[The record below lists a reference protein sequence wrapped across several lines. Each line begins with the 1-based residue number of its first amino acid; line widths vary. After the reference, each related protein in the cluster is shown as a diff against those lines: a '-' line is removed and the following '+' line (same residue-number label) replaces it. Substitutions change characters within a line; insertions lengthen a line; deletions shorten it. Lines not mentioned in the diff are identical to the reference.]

1 VIYSSGSFRV
11 PRKTIRRAARLTQ
24 DEKLNSLSLD
34 DAMTGSVVDGMKH
47 PANVES
53 EPVAVREG
61 ELLWTP
67 SAAQVAGAN
76 LTRFAKWLARERG
89 LHFAGYNEMW
99 QWSVTELEE
108 FWQAIWDYFGI
119 ESSRGHT
126 RVLAKREMPG
136 AEWFPGAQLNYA
148 QHVLRNERSGTD
160 ALLFMSETTPLT
172 AMPWESFAGQVRI
185 LATRLRELGVRP
197 GDRVVAFMPNIP
209 ETMIAMLATTAI
221 GAIWACCSP
230 DFGSRGVIDRI
241 QQLSPKIL
249 FCVDGYR
256 YGGKAFDRMKEL
268 AEIIVALEGLEHVVY
283 LPYLNPKDHQGP
295 CQGALSWH
303 DLLQHAPVL
312 KEEFEFDQ
320 VPFGHSLWVLFS
332 SGTTGLPKAI
342 VQSHGGILLEQLK
355 LQHFHMDYRAG
366 ERAFFFT
373 TSGWMMWN
381 FLASMPL
388 SGVCPVLYDG
398 NPAYPAP
405 DVLWKV
411 AQDTRANFFGA
422 SPAYVEVMAKAGIVP
437 RERFDLS
444 HLRAVMPAGSPVSP
458 ECTAWFYRNVK
469 EDLLVATGS
478 GGTDC
483 CTGFVGGVPT
493 QPVYAGEMQGRSLGV
508 AAYAFNEKGESVVDE
523 VGELVLTEPMPSMP
537 IYFWNDP
544 DGSRYRESYFDVY
557 PGVWR
562 HGDFFRVNRRGGCF
576 VLGRSDATL
585 NRQGVRIGTAEI
597 YRALARFEEV
607 EDALVVNLDLPGGK
621 FLMTLFVKLIEG
633 LRLDADL
640 ERKICERL
648 RREYSPRHVPD
659 RIVQA
664 PGIPMTLTRKKMEVP
679 VRKILLGTPLEQ
691 AANRNAMAN
700 PDSLDFFANYAKTQN
715 DYSLTAKQSVGGAK
729 SEVPALEQ
737 TDGR

>member
-1 VIYSSGSFRV
+1 MNDRNTTRV
-11 PRKTIRRAARLTQ
+11 
-24 DEKLNSLSLD
+24 
-34 DAMTGSVVDGMKH
+34 
-47 PANVES
+47 ANRES
-53 EPVAVREG
+53 EAAGVREG

-67 SAAQVAGAN
+67 SAAQVEDAN
-76 LTRFAKWLARERG
+76 LTRFSKWLARERG
-89 LHFAGYNEMW
+89 LQFESYDALW

-108 FWQAIWDYFGI
+108 FWQAMWDYFGVQ
-119 ESSRGHT
+119 SSAPHT
-126 RVLAKREMPG
+126 RVLGKRAMPG
-136 AEWFPGAQLNYA
+136 AEWFPGARLNYA
-148 QHVLRNERSGTD
+148 QHVLRKERAGID

-172 AMPWESFAGQVRI
+172 GVSWETFAGQVRI
-185 LATRLRELGVRP
+185 LATRLRELGVHP
-197 GDRVVAFMPNIP
+197 GDRVAAYLPNIP
-209 ETMIAMLATTAI
+209 ETMIAMLAATAI

-230 DFGSRGVIDRI
+230 DFGSRGVIDRV
-241 QQLSPKIL
+241 QQLAPKVL

-256 YGGKAFDRMKEL
+256 YGGKAFERKTEL
-268 AEIIVALEGLEHVVY
+268 AEIVAALEGLEHVVH
-283 LPYLNPKDHQGP
+283 LPYLNSEDRTGP
-295 CQGALSWH
+295 SDGALLWN
-303 DLLQHAPVL
+303 DLLEHSAVSQ
-312 KEEFEFDQ
+312 EEFEFEQ
-320 VPFGHSLWVLFS
+320 VPFGHPLWVLFS

-388 SGVCPVLYDG
+388 CGVCPVLYDG

-411 AQDTRANFFGA
+411 AQDARASFFGA

-469 EDLLVATGS
+469 QDLLVATGS

-493 QPVYAGEMQGRSLGV
+493 QPVYAGEIQGRSLGV

-523 VGELVLTEPMPSMP
+523 VGELVLAKPMPSMP
-537 IYFWNDP
+537 IYFWNDT
-544 DGSRYRESYFDVY
+544 DGSRYRESYFEVY

-562 HGDFFRVNRRGGCF
+562 HGDFFRVNERGGCF

-585 NRQGVRIGTAEI
+585 NRLGVRIGTAEV
-597 YRALARFEEV
+597 YRALAQLGEI
-607 EDALVVNLDLPGGK
+607 EDALIVNLDLPNGK
-621 FLMTLFVKLIEG
+621 FFMPLFVKLSDGI
-633 LRLDADL
+633 RLDAEL
-640 ERKICERL
+640 ERKICDRL
-648 RREYSPRHVPD
+648 RREYTPRHVPD
-659 RIVQA
+659 RVIQA
-664 PGIPMTLTRKKMEVP
+664 PGIPVTLTRKKMEVP
-679 VRKILLGTPLEQ
+679 VRKILLGAPVEQ
-691 AANRNAMAN
+691 VANRNAMAN
-700 PDSLDFFANYAKTQN
+700 PDSLDFFASYATTQK
-715 DYSLTAKQSVGGAK
+715 DYSLATSQVRAGVGNEAGSAEK
-729 SEVPALEQ
+729 

>member
-1 VIYSSGSFRV
+1 
-11 PRKTIRRAARLTQ
+11 
-24 DEKLNSLSLD
+24 
-34 DAMTGSVVDGMKH
+34 
-47 PANVES
+47 
-53 EPVAVREG
+53 
-61 ELLWTP
+61 
-67 SAAQVAGAN
+67 
-76 LTRFAKWLARERG
+76 
-89 LHFAGYNEMW
+89 
-99 QWSVTELEE
+99 
-108 FWQAIWDYFGI
+108 
-119 ESSRGHT
+119 
-126 RVLAKREMPG
+126 
-136 AEWFPGAQLNYA
+136 
-148 QHVLRNERSGTD
+148 
-160 ALLFMSETTPLT
+160 
-172 AMPWESFAGQVRI
+172 
-185 LATRLRELGVRP
+185 
-197 GDRVVAFMPNIP
+197 MPNIP
-209 ETMIAMLATTAI
+209 QTMIAMLATTAI

-230 DFGSRGVIDRI
+230 DFGSSGVIDRL
-241 QQLSPKIL
+241 QQLAPKIL

-256 YGGKAFDRMKEL
+256 YGGKAFDREEEL
-268 AEIIVALEGLEHVVY
+268 GEILASLEGLEHVVH
-283 LPYLNPKDHQGP
+283 LPYLHVDDHIVPREGSLRW
-295 CQGALSWH
+295 G
-303 DLLQHAPVL
+303 DLLTGPEVSR
-312 KEEFEFDQ
+312 EEFKFEQ
-320 VPFGHSLWVLFS
+320 VPFGHPLWVLFS

-366 ERAFFFT
+366 ERAFFYT

-411 AQDTRANFFGA
+411 AQDSRASFFGA

-469 EDLLVATGS
+469 RDLLVATGS

-493 QPVYAGEMQGRSLGV
+493 QPVYAGEIQGCSLGV
-508 AAYAFNEKGESVVDE
+508 AAYAFNERGESVVDE

-537 IYFWNDP
+537 VYFWNDK
-544 DGSRYRESYFDVY
+544 DGSRYRESYFDAY

-562 HGDFFRVNRRGGCF
+562 HGDFFRINARGGCF

-585 NRQGVRIGTAEI
+585 NRLGVRIGTAEI
-597 YRALARFEEV
+597 YRALAHLEEI

-621 FLMTLFVKLIEG
+621 FFMPLFVKVADGYL
-633 LRLDADL
+633 LDAEL

-648 RREYSPRHVPD
+648 RHEYTPRHVPD

-664 PGIPMTLTRKKMEVP
+664 PAIPVTLTRKKMEVP
-679 VRKILLGTPLEQ
+679 VRKILLGVPLEK

-700 PDSLDFFANYAKTQN
+700 PDSLNFFVNYAKTQR
-715 DYSLTAKQSVGGAK
+715 DYSHAADEVVGGGEAEVQVLEK
-729 SEVPALEQ
+729 S
-737 TDGR
+737 DGR

>member
-1 VIYSSGSFRV
+1 MVWIVTERMSK
-11 PRKTIRRAARLTQ
+11 PITNL
-24 DEKLNSLSLD
+24 
-34 DAMTGSVVDGMKH
+34 
-47 PANVES
+47 ES
-53 EPVAVREG
+53 EKTAVREG

-67 SAAQVAGAN
+67 TAAQVEDSN
-76 LTRFAKWLARERG
+76 LSRFAKWLVRERG
-89 LHFAGYNEMW
+89 LQFDSYEAMW
-99 QWSVTELEE
+99 KWSVSKIED
-108 FWQAIWDYFGI
+108 FWQAMWDYFGI
-119 ESSRGHT
+119 QSSARHT
-126 RVLAKREMPG
+126 RVLGKRTMPG
-136 AEWFPGAQLNYA
+136 AEWFPGARLNYA
-148 QHVLRNERSGTD
+148 QHILRHERAGAD
-160 ALLFMSETTPLT
+160 ALLFMSETTPL
-172 AMPWESFAGQVRI
+172 MGVPWESFAGEVRI
-185 LATRLRELGVRP
+185 LATRLRELGVQP
-197 GDRVVAFMPNIP
+197 GDRVVAYMPNIP
-209 ETMIAMLATTAI
+209 QTMVAMLATTAI

-249 FCVDGYR
+249 FCVDGYQ
-256 YGGKAFDRMKEL
+256 YGGKAFDRKGEL
-268 AEIIVALEGLEHVVY
+268 AEIIGALEGLEQVVH
-283 LPYLNPKDHQGP
+283 LSYLNPGDHDGP
-295 CQGALSWH
+295 CEAALRWS
-303 DLLQHAPVL
+303 DLLEHRAITR
-312 KEEFEFDQ
+312 EEFEFAQ
-320 VPFGHSLWVLFS
+320 VPFDYPLWILFS

-373 TSGWMMWN
+373 TTGWMMWN

-398 NPAYPAP
+398 NPAYPTP

-411 AQDTRANFFGA
+411 AQDSRASFFGA
-422 SPAYVEVMAKAGIVP
+422 SPAYVDVMARAGIVP

-444 HLRAVMPAGSPVSP
+444 HLRAIMPAGSPVSP

-469 EDLLVATGS
+469 QDVWIATGS

-493 QPVYAGEMQGRSLGV
+493 QPVYAGEIQGRSLGV
-508 AAYAFNEKGESVVDE
+508 AAYAFNEKGESVIDQ

-537 IYFWNDP
+537 IYFWNDK
-544 DGSRYRESYFDVY
+544 DGARYRESYFDMY

-562 HGDFFRVNRRGGCF
+562 HGDFFRVNGRGGCF

-597 YRALARFEEV
+597 YRALAHIEEI

-621 FLMTLFVKLIEG
+621 FFMPLFVKLVDG
-633 LRLDADL
+633 LGLDAEL
-640 ERKICERL
+640 ELKIREHL
-648 RREYSPRHVPD
+648 RGEYTPRHVPD
-659 RIVQA
+659 RIIQA

-679 VRKILLGTPLEQ
+679 VRRILMGVPAEQ

-700 PDSLDFFANYAKTQN
+700 PEALDFFVKYAKAQT
-715 DYSLTAKQSVGGAK
+715 DYSLAAKQACAVGGSETDSLEK
-729 SEVPALEQ
+729 S
-737 TDGR
+737 DGR

>member
-1 VIYSSGSFRV
+1 
-11 PRKTIRRAARLTQ
+11 
-24 DEKLNSLSLD
+24 
-34 DAMTGSVVDGMKH
+34 MTK
-47 PANVES
+47 PLANVES

-61 ELLWTP
+61 DLLWTP
-67 SAAQVAGAN
+67 SATQVEDAN
-76 LTRFAKWLARERG
+76 LTRFAKWLANERG
-89 LHFAGYNEMW
+89 LHFASYDEMW
-99 QWSVTELEE
+99 RWSVTELEE
-108 FWQAIWDYFGI
+108 FWQAIWDYFGV
-119 ESSRGHT
+119 ESSARHV
-126 RVLAKREMPG
+126 RVLAKRAMPG

-148 QHVLRNERSGTD
+148 QHVLRNERAGAD

-172 AMPWESFAGQVRI
+172 RMPWETLASQVRI
-185 LATRLRELGVRP
+185 LATRLRELGVLP
-197 GDRVVAFMPNIP
+197 GDRVVAYMPNIP
-209 ETMIAMLATTAI
+209 HTMIAMLATTAI

-230 DFGSRGVIDRI
+230 DFGSSGVIDRI

-256 YGGKAFDRMKEL
+256 YGGKAFDRKNEL
-268 AEIIVALEGLEHVVY
+268 AEIIADLEGLEHVVY
-283 LPYLNPKDHQGP
+283 LPYLNSQDHEDP
-295 CQGALSWH
+295 CEGALRWNN
-303 DLLQHAPVL
+303 LLEHAPIL
-312 KEEFEFDQ
+312 KEEFEFEQ
-320 VPFGHSLWVLFS
+320 VPFGHPLWVLFS

-388 SGVCPVLYDG
+388 SAVCPVLYDG

-411 AQDTRANFFGA
+411 AEDSRSNFFGA
-422 SPAYVEVMAKAGIVP
+422 SPAYVEAMAKAGIVP

-458 ECTAWFYRNVK
+458 ECTAWFYRNAK

-537 IYFWNDP
+537 IYFWNDK

-597 YRALARFEEV
+597 YRALAQLEEV

-621 FLMTLFVKLIEG
+621 FFMPLFVKLIEG
-633 LRLDADL
+633 LRLDGAL
-640 ERKICERL
+640 EHKICERL
-648 RREYSPRHVPD
+648 RREYTPRHVPD
-659 RIVQA
+659 RVLQV
-664 PGIPMTLTRKKMEVP
+664 PGIPVTLTRKKMEVP
-679 VRKILLGTPLEQ
+679 VRKILLGVPLQQ

-700 PDSLDFFANYAKTQN
+700 PESLDFFANYAKTQK
-715 DYSLTAKQSVGGAK
+715 DYSLTAKQSFTGEK
-729 SEVPALEQ
+729 SEALAQEQ
-737 TDGR
+737 TDGC

>member
-1 VIYSSGSFRV
+1 MTDQITTRV
-11 PRKTIRRAARLTQ
+11 ANLESDAA
-24 DEKLNSLSLD
+24 
-34 DAMTGSVVDGMKH
+34 G
-47 PANVES
+47 
-53 EPVAVREG
+53 VREG

-67 SAAQVAGAN
+67 SAAQVADAN

-89 LHFAGYNEMW
+89 LQFESYDALW

-108 FWQAIWDYFGI
+108 FWQAMWDYFGI
-119 ESSRGHT
+119 QSSAPHT
-126 RVLAKREMPG
+126 RVLGKRTMPG
-136 AEWFPGAQLNYA
+136 AEWFPGARLNYA
-148 QHVLRNERSGTD
+148 QHVLRNERARTE

-172 AMPWESFAGQVRI
+172 GVPWETFAGQVRI
-185 LATRLRELGVRP
+185 LAARLRELGVRP
-197 GDRVVAFMPNIP
+197 GDRVAAYMPNIP
-209 ETMIAMLATTAI
+209 QTMIAMLATTAI

-230 DFGSRGVIDRI
+230 DFGSRGVIDRL
-241 QQLSPKIL
+241 QQLAPKVL
-249 FCVDGYR
+249 FCVDGYC
-256 YGGKAFDRMKEL
+256 YGGKIFERKREL
-268 AEIIVALEGLEHVVY
+268 ADIIGALEGLEHVVHV
-283 LPYLNPKDHQGP
+283 PYLNAEDRDGP
-295 CQGALSWH
+295 CDGALLWS
-303 DLLQHAPVL
+303 DLLEHAAVSQ
-312 KEEFEFDQ
+312 EEFAFEQ
-320 VPFGHSLWVLFS
+320 VPFAHPLWVLFS

-342 VQSHGGILLEQLK
+342 VQSHGGSLLEQLK

-381 FLASMPL
+381 FLVSMPL

-398 NPAYPAP
+398 NPAYPTP

-411 AQDTRANFFGA
+411 AQDARASFFGA

-469 EDLLVATGS
+469 QDLLVATGS

-493 QPVYAGEMQGRSLGV
+493 QPVYAGEIQGRSLGV

-523 VGELVLTEPMPSMP
+523 VGELVLAEPMPSMP
-537 IYFWNDP
+537 IYFWNDT

-557 PGVWR
+557 PGIWR

-585 NRQGVRIGTAEI
+585 NRLGVRIGTAEV
-597 YRALARFEEV
+597 YRALAQLEEI
-607 EDALVVNLDLPGGK
+607 EDALIVNLDLPNGK
-621 FLMTLFVKLIEG
+621 FFMPLFVKLSGGI
-633 LRLDADL
+633 RLDPEL
-640 ERKICERL
+640 ERKICNRL
-648 RREYSPRHVPD
+648 RREYTPRHVPD
-659 RIVQA
+659 RVIQA
-664 PGIPMTLTRKKMEVP
+664 PGIPVTLTRKKMEVP
-679 VRKILLGTPLEQ
+679 VRKILLGVPVEQ

-700 PDSLDFFANYAKTQN
+700 PDSLDFFVNYAKTQK
-715 DYSLTAKQSVGGAK
+715 DYSLATGRGPAGEK
-729 SEVPALEQ
+729 SEAHSAGKP
-737 TDGR
+737 DGP

>member
-1 VIYSSGSFRV
+1 MIK
-11 PRKTIRRAARLTQ
+11 PLAK
-24 DEKLNSLSLD
+24 
-34 DAMTGSVVDGMKH
+34 
-47 PANVES
+47 VES
-53 EPVAVREG
+53 KSMSVREG

-67 SAAQVAGAN
+67 SAAQVENAN
-76 LTRFAKWLARERG
+76 LTRFAKWLARERR
-89 LHFAGYNEMW
+89 LQFDSYEAMW
-99 QWSVTELEE
+99 HWSTTELED

-119 ESSRGHT
+119 QSSAPHT
-126 RVLAKREMPG
+126 QVLGKRTMPG
-136 AEWFPGAQLNYA
+136 AEWFPGARLNYA
-148 QHVLRNERSGTD
+148 QHVLKNEQAGSE
-160 ALLFMSETTPLT
+160 ALLFTSETTPLT
-172 AMPWESFAGQVRI
+172 GVPWETFAGQVRI

-197 GDRVVAFMPNIP
+197 GERVVAYMPNIP
-209 ETMIAMLATTAI
+209 QTMVAMLATTAI

-256 YGGKAFDRMKEL
+256 YGGKAFDRKNEL
-268 AEIIVALEGLEHVVY
+268 AEIITALEGLEHVVH
-283 LPYLNPKDHQGP
+283 LPYLNPQDHAGP
-295 CQGALSWH
+295 CDGALLWSG
-303 DLLQHAPVL
+303 LLEHAAIP
-312 KEEFEFDQ
+312 KEEFEFEQ
-320 VPFGHSLWVLFS
+320 VPFGHPLWVLFS

-411 AQDTRANFFGA
+411 AQDSRANFFGA
-422 SPAYVEVMAKAGIVP
+422 SPAYVEVMAKAEIVP

-458 ECTAWFYRNVK
+458 ECTTWFYKNVK
-469 EDLLVATGS
+469 RDLLVATGS

-493 QPVYAGEMQGRSLGV
+493 QPVYAGEIQGRSLGV
-508 AAYAFNEKGESVVDE
+508 AAYAFNEKGESVIDE

-537 IYFWNDP
+537 IYFWNDQ

-562 HGDFFRVNRRGGCF
+562 HGDFFCINARGGCF

-597 YRALARFEEV
+597 YRALAHLDEI
-607 EDALVVNLDLPGGK
+607 EDTLVVNLDLPGGK
-621 FLMTLFVKLIEG
+621 FFMPLFVKLIDG
-633 LRLDADL
+633 LRLDAEL
-640 ERKICERL
+640 ERKICEQL
-648 RREYSPRHVPD
+648 RREYTPRHVPD
-659 RIVQA
+659 RVIQA

-700 PDSLDFFANYAKTQN
+700 PDSLDFFVSYAKTQK
-715 DYSLTAKQSVGGAK
+715 DYSLALKQVAGSGSGLQT
-729 SEVPALEQ
+729 LEKM
-737 TDGR
+737 DGR

>member
-1 VIYSSGSFRV
+1 MTQSVAETAAVIR
-11 PRKTIRRAARLTQ
+11 
-24 DEKLNSLSLD
+24 D
-34 DAMTGSVVDGMKH
+34 
-47 PANVES
+47 
-53 EPVAVREG
+53 VREG

-67 SAAQVAGAN
+67 SAAQIEDAN
-76 LTRFAKWLARERG
+76 LTRFAKWLARERR
-89 LHFAGYNEMW
+89 LHFPNYDSLW
-99 QWSVTELEE
+99 RWSVTELEE

-119 ESSRGHT
+119 ESSASHT
-126 RVLAKREMPG
+126 RVLGKREMPG
-136 AEWFPGAQLNYA
+136 AEWFPGARLNYA
-148 QHVLRNERSGTD
+148 QHVLRNERAGTD
-160 ALLFMSETTPLT
+160 ALLFMSETAPLT
-172 AMPWESFAGQVRI
+172 GLPWESFAGHVRV

-197 GDRVVAFMPNIP
+197 GDRAVAFMPNIP
-209 ETMIAMLATTAI
+209 QTMIAMLATTAI

-230 DFGSRGVIDRI
+230 DFGSSGVIDRI
-241 QQLSPKIL
+241 QQLSPKVL

-256 YGGKAFDRMKEL
+256 YGGKAFDRKEEL
-268 AEIIVALEGLEHVVY
+268 GEIIAALDGLEHVVY
-283 LPYLNPKDHQGP
+283 VPYLNVEDHTFP
-295 CQGALSWH
+295 RDGALNWN
-303 DLLQHAPVL
+303 DLMEHAGVSR
-312 KEEFEFDQ
+312 EEFQFEQ
-320 VPFGHSLWVLFS
+320 VPFSHPLSVLFS

-411 AQDTRANFFGA
+411 AQDSRASFFGA

-469 EDLLVATGS
+469 QDLLVATGS

-493 QPVYAGEMQGRSLGV
+493 QPVYAGEIQGRSLGV
-508 AAYAFNEKGESVVDE
+508 AAYAFNEKGESVLDE

-537 IYFWNDP
+537 IYFWGDK

-562 HGDFFRVNRRGGCF
+562 HGDFFRVNTRGGCF

-585 NRQGVRIGTAEI
+585 NRLGVRIGTAEI
-597 YRALARFEEV
+597 YRAIAHIEEV

-621 FLMTLFVKLIEG
+621 FFMPLFVKLMDGIQLNAE
-633 LRLDADL
+633 L

-648 RREYSPRHVPD
+648 KHEYTPRHVPD
-659 RIVQA
+659 RIIQA

-679 VRKILLGTPLEQ
+679 VRKILLGVPLER

-700 PDSLDFFANYAKTQN
+700 PDSLDFFMNYAQTQK
-715 DYSLTAKQSVGGAK
+715 DYSLAANPSFAGVGGEAQSLEK
-729 SEVPALEQ
+729 S
-737 TDGR
+737 DGR

>member
-1 VIYSSGSFRV
+1 MTDRITNRGANISLEASG
-11 PRKTIRRAARLTQ
+11 
-24 DEKLNSLSLD
+24 
-34 DAMTGSVVDGMKH
+34 
-47 PANVES
+47 
-53 EPVAVREG
+53 VREG

-67 SAAQVAGAN
+67 SAAQVEDAN
-76 LTRFAKWLARERG
+76 LTRFAKWLLRERG
-89 LHFAGYNEMW
+89 LQFDSYDALW
-99 QWSVTELEE
+99 QWSVTDLEG
-108 FWQAIWDYFGI
+108 FWQAVWDYFGI
-119 ESSRGHT
+119 QSSARHT
-126 RVLAKREMPG
+126 RVLGKRTMPG

-148 QHVLRNERSGTD
+148 EHVLRNEQEGTD
-160 ALLFMSETTPLT
+160 ALLFMNESMPL
-172 AMPWESFAGQVRI
+172 AGMRWEILAGQVRI
-185 LATRLRELGVRP
+185 LATRLRKLGVRP
-197 GDRVVAFMPNIP
+197 GDRVVAYMPNIP

-241 QQLSPKIL
+241 QQLAPKVL
-249 FCVDGYR
+249 FCVDGYC
-256 YGGKAFDRMKEL
+256 YGGKAFERKKEI
-268 AEIIVALEGLEHVVY
+268 AEIVAALEGLEHVVF
-283 LPYLNPKDHQGP
+283 LPYLNAKDFVGP
-295 CQGALSWH
+295 CEDALLWSE
-303 DLLQHAPVL
+303 LLEHSPVL
-312 KEEFEFDQ
+312 REEFQFEQVSFDH
-320 VPFGHSLWVLFS
+320 PLWVLFS

-398 NPAYPAP
+398 NPAYPTP

-411 AQDTRANFFGA
+411 TQDARASFFGA

-437 RERFDLS
+437 GERFDLS
-444 HLRAVMPAGSPVSP
+444 QLRAVMPAGSPVSP

-469 EDLLVATGS
+469 QDLLVATGS

-493 QPVYAGEMQGRSLGV
+493 QPVYAGEIQGRSLGV

-537 IYFWNDP
+537 VYFWNDN
-544 DGSRYRESYFDVY
+544 DGSRYRESYFAEY

-562 HGDFFRVNRRGGCF
+562 HGDFFRINKRGGCF

-585 NRQGVRIGTAEI
+585 NRLGVRIGTAEI
-597 YRALARFEEV
+597 YRALAQLEEI
-607 EDALVVNLDLPGGK
+607 EDTLVVNLDLPGGK
-621 FLMTLFVKLIEG
+621 FFMPLFVKLVDG
-633 LRLDADL
+633 LRLDTDL
-640 ERKICERL
+640 EWKICERL

-659 RIVQA
+659 RIIQA

-679 VRKILLGTPLEQ
+679 VRKILLGASVER

-700 PDSLDFFANYAKTQN
+700 PESLDFFVNYAKIQN
-715 DYSLTAKQSVGGAK
+715 DYSFATERVGATVKAEARTAEKIG
-729 SEVPALEQ
+729 E
-737 TDGR
+737 R

>member
-1 VIYSSGSFRV
+1 MTKPMANLEF
-11 PRKTIRRAARLTQ
+11 
-24 DEKLNSLSLD
+24 EKR
-34 DAMTGSVVDGMKH
+34 
-47 PANVES
+47 
-53 EPVAVREG
+53 AVREG

-67 SAAQVAGAN
+67 TAAQVEDTN
-76 LTRFAKWLARERG
+76 LARFAKWFARERG
-89 LHFAGYNEMW
+89 LQFDSYEATW
-99 QWSVTELEE
+99 KWSVSKIED
-108 FWQAIWDYFGI
+108 FWQTMWDYFGI
-119 ESSRGHT
+119 QSSARHT
-126 RVLAKREMPG
+126 RVLGKRTMPG
-136 AEWFPGAQLNYA
+136 AEWFPGARLNYA
-148 QHVLRNERSGTD
+148 QHILRNERAGAD

-172 AMPWESFAGQVRI
+172 GVSWESFAGQVRI
-185 LATRLRELGVRP
+185 LATRLRQLGVQP
-197 GDRVVAFMPNIP
+197 GDRVVAYMPNIP
-209 ETMIAMLATTAI
+209 QTMVAMLATTAI
-221 GAIWACCSP
+221 GAIWVCCSP

-241 QQLSPKIL
+241 QQLSPKLL
-249 FCVDGYR
+249 FCVDGYH
-256 YGGKAFDRMKEL
+256 YGGKAFDRKGEL
-268 AEIIVALEGLEHVVY
+268 AEIIGELKGLEQVVH
-283 LPYLNPKDHQGP
+283 LPYLNPEDHDGP
-295 CQGALSWH
+295 CRAALEWN
-303 DLLQHAPVL
+303 DLLEHRTITW
-312 KEEFEFDQ
+312 EEFEFEQ
-320 VPFGHSLWVLFS
+320 VPFEYPLWILFS

-373 TSGWMMWN
+373 TTGWMMWN

-398 NPAYPAP
+398 NPAYPTP

-411 AQDTRANFFGA
+411 VQDSRASFFGS
-422 SPAYVEVMAKAGIVP
+422 SPAYVDVMAKARIVP

-444 HLRAVMPAGSPVSP
+444 HLRAIMPAGSPVSP

-469 EDLLVATGS
+469 QDVWIATGS

-493 QPVYAGEMQGRSLGV
+493 QPVYAGEIQGRSLGV
-508 AAYAFNEKGESVVDE
+508 AAYAFNEKGESVIDQ

-537 IYFWNDP
+537 VYFWNDK
-544 DGSRYRESYFDVY
+544 DGIRYRESYFDIY

-597 YRALARFEEV
+597 YRALAHLEEI
-607 EDALVVNLDLPGGK
+607 EDTLVVNLDLPGGK
-621 FLMTLFVKLIEG
+621 FFMPLFVKLIDG
-633 LRLDADL
+633 LRLDAEL
-640 ERKICERL
+640 ERKICEQL
-648 RREYSPRHVPD
+648 RREYTPRHVPD
-659 RIVQA
+659 RIIQA

-700 PDSLDFFANYAKTQN
+700 PDSLDFFVNYAKTQR
-715 DYSLTAKQSVGGAK
+715 DYSLATKQSLAGGESELQSLEK
-729 SEVPALEQ
+729 S
-737 TDGR
+737 DGR

>member
-1 VIYSSGSFRV
+1 MTKSVAETAVG
-11 PRKTIRRAARLTQ
+11 IR
-24 DEKLNSLSLD
+24 
-34 DAMTGSVVDGMKH
+34 G
-47 PANVES
+47 
-53 EPVAVREG
+53 VREG

-67 SAAQVAGAN
+67 SAAQIEDAN
-76 LTRFAKWLARERG
+76 LTRFTKWLARERG
-89 LHFAGYNEMW
+89 LHFANYDSLW
-99 QWSVTELEE
+99 RWSVTELEE

-119 ESSRGHT
+119 ESSAPHT
-126 RVLAKREMPG
+126 RVLGKREMPG
-136 AEWFPGAQLNYA
+136 AEWFPGARLNYA
-148 QHVLRNERSGTD
+148 QHVLRNERAGTD
-160 ALLFMSETTPLT
+160 ALLFMSELTPL
-172 AMPWESFAGQVRI
+172 AGLPWESFAGHVRI

-209 ETMIAMLATTAI
+209 QTMIAMLATTAI

-230 DFGSRGVIDRI
+230 DFGSSGVIDRI
-241 QQLSPKIL
+241 QQLSPKVL

-256 YGGKAFDRMKEL
+256 YGGKAFDRKEEL
-268 AEIIVALEGLEHVVY
+268 REIVAALDGLEHVVY
-283 LPYLNPKDHQGP
+283 LPYLHVEDHTFP
-295 CQGALSWH
+295 CEGALRWNK
-303 DLLQHAPVL
+303 LMERAPVSR
-312 KEEFEFDQ
+312 EEFQFEQ
-320 VPFGHSLWVLFS
+320 VPFGHPQWVLFS

-355 LQHFHMDYRAG
+355 LQHFHMDYRPG
-366 ERAFFFT
+366 ERAFFHT

-411 AQDTRANFFGA
+411 AQDSRASFFGA

-469 EDLLVATGS
+469 QNLLVATGS

-493 QPVYAGEMQGRSLGV
+493 QAVYAGEIQGRSLGV

-523 VGELVLTEPMPSMP
+523 VGELVLTKPLPSMP
-537 IYFWNDP
+537 IYFWGDK

-562 HGDFFRVNRRGGCF
+562 HGDFFRVNARGGCF

-585 NRQGVRIGTAEI
+585 NRLGVRIGTAEI
-597 YRALARFEEV
+597 YRAIAHVHEV
-607 EDALVVNLDLPGGK
+607 EDALIVNLDLPGGK
-621 FLMTLFVKLIEG
+621 FFMPLFVKLMDGIQLNAE
-633 LRLDADL
+633 L
-640 ERKICERL
+640 EQKICERL
-648 RREYSPRHVPD
+648 KHEYTPRHVPD
-659 RIVQA
+659 RIIQA

-679 VRKILLGTPLEQ
+679 VRKILMGVPLER

-700 PDSLDFFANYAKTQN
+700 PDSLDFFANYAKTQT
-715 DYSLTAKQSVGGAK
+715 DYSLAANSSFAGVGGEVQVLEK
-729 SEVPALEQ
+729 S
-737 TDGR
+737 DGR